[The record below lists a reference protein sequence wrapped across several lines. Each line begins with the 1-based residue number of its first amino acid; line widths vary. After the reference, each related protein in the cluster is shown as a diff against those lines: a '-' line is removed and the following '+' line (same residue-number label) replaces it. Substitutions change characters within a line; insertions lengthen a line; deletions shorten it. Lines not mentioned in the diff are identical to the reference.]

1 MNATLGTV
9 ISGTLKPLD
18 LADAFATELAGL
30 APDHPLVKEWDS
42 SSYDEDTLTDE
53 QLDELSFLVNDL
65 RDALQE
71 FAPPFCYF
79 GAHQGDGADFGFWFD
94 NDAFE
99 DARRC
104 KEVIEVE
111 PDDAEVIA
119 RLVADSGAS
128 YACYVNDHGNVTL
141 YDRNGVIVLE
151 LV

>member
-1 MNATLGTV
+1 MTATLGTV
-9 ISGTLKPLD
+9 VSGTLQPFD
-18 LADAFATELAGL
+18 LADAFATELACF

-42 SSYDEDTLTDE
+42 SSYDEDALTDE
-53 QLDELSFLVNDL
+53 QLDELQFLVDDL
-65 RDALQE
+65 QDALQE

-79 GAHQGDGADFGFWFD
+79 GAHPGDGCDFGYWFD
-94 NDAFE
+94 HDSFD
-99 DARRC
+99 DARRY

-128 YACYVNDHGNVTL
+128 YACHVNDHGNVTL
-141 YDRNGVIVLE
+141 YDCNGVIVLE